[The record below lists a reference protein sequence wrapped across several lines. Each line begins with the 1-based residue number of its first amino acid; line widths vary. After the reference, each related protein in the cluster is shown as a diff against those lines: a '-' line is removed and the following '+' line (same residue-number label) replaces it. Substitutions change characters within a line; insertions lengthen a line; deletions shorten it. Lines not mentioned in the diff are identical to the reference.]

1 MDPRV
6 EEVLERLRL
15 EWRQQ
20 HRVADLA
27 ASVNLGASRLS
38 HLIRAQANTTIR
50 DLLRRRRIAEA
61 AHRLVTTYDRI
72 SEISYYVGFADVCNF
87 SHAFRRELGVS
98 PRAYRE
104 KSRQAAG
111 GNDRG
116 PTAPRS

>member
-1 MDPRV
+1 MDSRV
-6 EEVLERLRL
+6 EAVLERLRR

-38 HLIRAQANTTIR
+38 HLIRAETNTTIR

-61 AHRLVTTYDRI
+61 AHRLATTYDRV
-72 SEISYYVGFADVCNF
+72 SEISYYVGFTDVCNF
-87 SHAFRRELGVS
+87 NHAFRREFGLS

-104 KSRQAAG
+104 KSRRAAG
-111 GNDRG
+111 GNDG
-116 PTAPRS
+116 DPAAPRS